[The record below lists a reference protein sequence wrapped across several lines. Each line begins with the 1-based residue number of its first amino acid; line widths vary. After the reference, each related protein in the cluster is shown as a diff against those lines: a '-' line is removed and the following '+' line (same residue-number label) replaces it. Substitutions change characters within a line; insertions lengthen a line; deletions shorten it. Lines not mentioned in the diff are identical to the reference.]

1 MNLFYSNHQSI
12 VQKLLVAK
20 QYSEQRKKIQ
30 HLMRNEAP
38 YFVTG
43 IQKSILADDRPL
55 RVQSGKHVGKWGDR
69 ISRLDTLRTLLSK
82 QSVSEKNCYNYGWSS
97 LSASEDGHSVVVLD
111 HLGQT
116 KWYKIRENHSTSH
129 NVPIPVAKWKFESAG
144 NSKINEKDNQHC
156 FETDKHVPEGVE
168 IINGVGSSDTFQMLL
183 LKSRKQVQINKIF
196 FQSDQNYRSQQNV
209 GSDKLNTK
217 LLDACV
223 LSSGVPGIYDSY
235 VIADENGD
243 ISLQNLYKRTIPSSK
258 TIVGSL
264 RDENLLFQSTPVWA
278 VLKASASG
286 KYIYGATR
294 KMIQMF
300 DLRSRP
306 RHHGSAIQL
315 FSIARDRNTAKESI
329 LTEADGSLEMIG
341 GIANDSQGSD
351 RALCFSTNAR
361 IVTVDKRMPCRA
373 YTQMRLHCSPSFSKK
388 VSLPSGLA
396 SLSVSSTNDGNFSK
410 LNYLA
415 SWWSYPSTNQHMYPT
430 AIIGCFDQS
439 YAYCPCNVRPQQAL
453 PVTLE
458 DSCDDGDHTNINQ
471 APIVVRGLPLHVGSP
486 LNHID
491 FSNKPTVNRLSLP
504 WTGLTMTTTLSKGT
518 KIEGNSLLILGAN
531 SVGDIFLTDI
541 SRNSNQDLGDLETQ
555 NFHSYYWES
564 SENCTSLQNQ
574 SECDEKE
581 MMKEKWITDWW
592 AWENCVTDE
601 CQLERNIENPLVFGK
616 FKTAQMIHNLKP
628 YSQITSDT
636 DVSRIGISK
645 KTLENKMNCDKKTN
659 ASEKDKAGKIC
670 AILTDGE
677 KVICDTVNVY
687 EKETSNR
694 SIEIASEDKPP
705 CENDITSHKAVK
717 DPNRPKRF
725 ISSYIFFKNSVM
737 KSVRKDNPTWK
748 MLEVMKEINRRW
760 YGLSEAQKEKYKDMS
775 AKDKVRYD
783 EEMKTYQAP
792 PEVIKDEL
800 KTNKDKIGRVCAMRN
815 PSHYPKV
822 QEIRDKVRQNARE
835 RKAMYRAKNRRLK
848 EKKVREWPYQ
858 TSYAWKDDKDLIT
871 SRRYRNSIKNKDKR
885 ACPKLKLI
893 IPENYTGAQG
903 LKSSDQLSENK
914 LSSELHIRRTSYIN
928 NVL

>member
-1 MNLFYSNHQSI
+1 M
-12 VQKLLVAK
+12 
-20 QYSEQRKKIQ
+20 RK
-30 HLMRNEAP
+30 EAP

-69 ISRLDTLRTLLSK
+69 ISRLDTLKTLLSK

-111 HLGQT
+111 HLGKT
-116 KWYKIRENHSTSH
+116 KWYKIRENDSTSN
-129 NVPIPVAKWKFESAG
+129 NVPIPVAKWKFESAE
-144 NSKINEKDNQHC
+144 NNEMHEKDHQHSLKI
-156 FETDKHVPEGVE
+156 DKHVPEGLE

-209 GSDKLNTK
+209 VSDKLNTK

-223 LSSGVPGIYDSY
+223 LSTGVPGLYDSY
-235 VIADENGD
+235 VMVDENGD
-243 ISLQNLYKRTIPSSK
+243 ISLQNLYKRTVLSSK

-264 RDENLLFQSTPVWA
+264 RDENLLFQSTPVWGA
-278 VLKASASG
+278 IKASASG
-286 KYIYGATR
+286 EYIYGATR
-294 KMIQMF
+294 KMIQLF

-306 RHHGSAIQL
+306 RHHGSAIRL
-315 FSIARDRNTAKESI
+315 FSIAKDRNTAKESI

-351 RALCFSTNAR
+351 RTLCFSTNAR
-361 IVTVDKRMPCRA
+361 IVTVDKRMPCRP

-439 YAYCPCNVRPQQAL
+439 YAYCPCNFRPQQAL

-458 DSCDDGDHTNINQ
+458 DSCADGDHTNINQ

-491 FSNKPTVNRLSLP
+491 FSNEPTANRLSLP
-504 WTGLTMTTTLSKGT
+504 WTGLTMTTTVSKRT
-518 KIEGNSLLILGAN
+518 KIEGSSLLILGAN

-541 SRNSNQDLGDLETQ
+541 STNSNHQDLRDFETQ

-564 SENCTSLQNQ
+564 SENCTSLPNQ
-574 SECDEKE
+574 SESDEKE
-581 MMKEKWITDWW
+581 MMKETWIKDWW
-592 AWENCVTDE
+592 AWENSVSKE
-601 CQLERNIENPLVFGK
+601 CQLERNIENPLVFGQL
-616 FKTAQMIHNLKP
+616 KTAQMIHNLKP
-628 YSQITSDT
+628 YSQISSDA

-645 KTLENKMNCDKKTN
+645 KTLENKMNCDKETN
-659 ASEKDKAGKIC
+659 ASEKDEAGIIC
-670 AILTDGE
+670 AILTDCE
-677 KVICDTVNVY
+677 KAEDQTVNVY
-687 EKETSNR
+687 EKGISNSSSGKPEDR
-694 SIEIASEDKPP
+694 KQNYKRMAGEDKAPY
-705 CENDITSHKAVK
+705 EDDTTTSRKAAR
-717 DPNRPKRF
+717 DPNKPKRF
-725 ISSYIFFKNSVM
+725 SPSYIFFKNSVL
-737 KSVRKDNPTWK
+737 KIVRKDNPTWK
-748 MLEVMKEINRRW
+748 MLEVMKEINSRW
-760 YGLSEAQKEKYKDMS
+760 YGLSEAQKEKYKDMA
-775 AKDKVRYD
+775 AKDKVRYE

-792 PEVIKDEL
+792 PKEIKDEI
-800 KTNKDKIGRVCAMRN
+800 KTNKDKIGRVSAMRN
-815 PSHYPKV
+815 PSLYPKV
-822 QEIRDKVRQNARE
+822 QEIRDKSRKKDAE
-835 RKAMYRAKNRRLK
+835 RKAIYRARIRRLK

-858 TSYAWKDDKDLIT
+858 TGHTRKDEKDLIT
-871 SRRYRNSIKNKDKR
+871 PRQYRNSNKNRDKKT
-885 ACPKLKLI
+885 CPKLKLI

-914 LSSELHIRRTSYIN
+914 LSSELHIRRTSYLI